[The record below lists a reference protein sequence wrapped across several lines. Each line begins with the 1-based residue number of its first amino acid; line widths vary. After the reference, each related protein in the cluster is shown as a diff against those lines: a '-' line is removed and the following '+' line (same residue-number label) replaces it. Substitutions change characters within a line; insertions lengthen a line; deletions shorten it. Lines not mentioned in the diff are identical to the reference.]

1 MVEMLFH
8 LRKATKRIISCA
20 VLFIFALL
28 LTTSRAPT
36 TLEEV
41 LNEGELRVVTLKGS
55 TTYFENAKGKDG
67 FDYLLAKAFADN
79 LGVDLKITAM
89 QSLNGVLLSVGG
101 PKGHLVFLTFRSD
114 LLPVSFCLYR
124 YGLKQLKTT
133 HAI

>member
-8 LRKATKRIISCA
+8 LRKATKRIISCV

-55 TTYFENAKGKDG
+55 TTYFENAKGKGG
-67 FDYLLAKAFADN
+67 FDYRRNINHGRPRHIGKHRCGDEKR
-79 LGVDLKITAM
+79 D
-89 QSLNGVLLSVGG
+89 
-101 PKGHLVFLTFRSD
+101 
-114 LLPVSFCLYR
+114 
-124 YGLKQLKTT
+124 
-133 HAI
+133 